1 MGGGVYVTPAF
12 EHAVGY
18 AFRKWDKSPR
28 FAVFTAPSGERWNY
42 LTVMQLAVYDRG
54 LPGAVKECGKTWGG
68 LPGDGWYAQK
78 LEWIIED
85 VSKGQIYGILFCFFP
100 DNPPQHG

>member
-1 MGGGVYVTPAF
+1 
-12 EHAVGY
+12 
-18 AFRKWDKSPR
+18 
-28 FAVFTAPSGERWNY
+28 
-42 LTVMQLAVYDRG
+42 MQLAVYDRG

-68 LPGDGWYAQK
+68 LPGDGWDAQK
-78 LEWIIED
+78 LELIIED